1 MPTSLTDPSEEFAG
15 RRAVVTGGSRGIGA
29 AVAQRLIDGGA
40 SVVAIGRT
48 PTDDTPAGATFLTAD
63 LRDPDAILEVATNA
77 TEQLGGV
84 DILINNAGAV
94 RPYPGGIST
103 IPDDQWLDSFD
114 INLRSAVRLTNA
126 LLPSLKASASGVI
139 VNVTAGQTGRPP
151 SPTMVHYGA
160 LKAALT
166 AYSAS
171 LAQELAPAG
180 IRVNTVTPG
189 GTVTPGADE
198 VRRPMVE
205 AIGALAEALLKQM
218 IPLGRLGQASE
229 IAETIAYL
237 ASDRASWITGANY
250 VIDGGTQIRA

>member
-1 MPTSLTDPSEEFAG
+1 MPTSLINPAEEFAG

-48 PTDDTPAGATFLTAD
+48 PSDETPAGATFLPAD
-63 LRDPDAILEVATNA
+63 LKDPEAILRVAA
-77 TEQLGGV
+77 KAAEQLGGV
-84 DILINNAGAV
+84 DILVNNAGAV

-103 IPDDQWLDSFD
+103 IPDDAWLDSFD
-114 INLRSAVRLTNA
+114 INLRAAVRVTNA

-139 VNVTAGQTGRPP
+139 VNVTAGQIGRPP

-160 LKAALT
+160 IKTALT

-189 GTVTPGADE
+189 GTVTPGANE

-205 AIGALAEALLKQM
+205 AMGVPADELFKQM

-237 ASDRASWITGANY
+237 ASDRAGWVTGANY
-250 VIDGGTQIRA
+250 VIDGGMQIRA